1 MFPTLLP
8 PFTCSQTGRC
18 DLFCNQG
25 QCRHCELSS
34 HGSRV
39 SLESR
44 RRVLVRAGEDVEMRM
59 EEAAW
64 PTEAQMDAT
73 RAEDHL
79 EGAGRVLPG
88 AFRVGTA
95 LATL

>member
-1 MFPTLLP
+1 M
-8 PFTCSQTGRC
+8 
-18 DLFCNQG
+18 
-25 QCRHCELSS
+25 
-34 HGSRV
+34 RV
-39 SLESR
+39 
-44 RRVLVRAGEDVEMRM
+44 

-64 PTEAQMDAT
+64 RTEAQMDAT

-79 EGAGRVLPG
+79 EGAGSVPPG

>member
-1 MFPTLLP
+1 M
-8 PFTCSQTGRC
+8 R
-18 DLFCNQG
+18 
-25 QCRHCELSS
+25 
-34 HGSRV
+34 
-39 SLESR
+39 LESR
-44 RRVLVRAGEDVEMRM
+44 RRVLVRAGEDVEMRV

-73 RAEDHL
+73 RAEDLL

>member
-1 MFPTLLP
+1 M
-8 PFTCSQTGRC
+8 
-18 DLFCNQG
+18 
-25 QCRHCELSS
+25 
-34 HGSRV
+34 RV
-39 SLESR
+39 
-44 RRVLVRAGEDVEMRM
+44 